1 MPVRLV
7 TMNLALALVSSA
19 LAGGAG
25 APPSKPTFR
34 AVPCGPTLPADR
46 CGYVKVPLDHAQP
59 GGQQIEL
66 FVAVSQADTRNARIE
81 AATDPLFYLEGGP
94 GYPGSVAVPAL
105 GAAFKNRDVVGIDQ
119 RGVGRSLPALNC
131 PQLRALSKRDQLKSA
146 QVAPLYLA
154 GAVGCG
160 EQLRADG
167 VALEHF
173 NAAQQHPEQAPDTA
187 CARLDKIIFR

>member
-7 TMNLALALVSSA
+7 TTNLVLALASLA

-34 AVPCGPTLPADR
+34 EVPCGPTLPADR

-59 GGQQIEL
+59 GGQQLDL
-66 FVAVSQADTRNARIE
+66 FVAVSQADTRNVRIE

-94 GYPGSVAVPAL
+94 GYPGSFSVPAL

-131 PQLRALSKRDQLKSA
+131 PQLNGSEQTRRTSNRLKSRRCIWLGRYV
-146 QVAPLYLA
+146 VA
-154 GAVGCG
+154 
-160 EQLRADG
+160 RNS
-167 VALEHF
+167 AL
-173 NAAQQHPEQAPDTA
+173 TV
-187 CARLDKIIFR
+187 